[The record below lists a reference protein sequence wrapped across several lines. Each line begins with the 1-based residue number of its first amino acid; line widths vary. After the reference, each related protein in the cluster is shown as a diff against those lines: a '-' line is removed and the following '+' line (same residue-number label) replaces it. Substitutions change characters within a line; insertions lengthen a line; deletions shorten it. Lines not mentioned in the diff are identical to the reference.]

1 MEPLEILTKKL
12 SLDRER
18 RQQASLNMSSRRIEL
33 WVILPRGT
41 FLVFLEKKRL
51 WGGRYAIVVCRVV
64 GKQFDVYY
72 VSLLGMNRRGHLDQR
87 SVFEAS
93 TCTYTSD
100 NDDSVIPIFCWC
112 AMLVDYGICMQKI

>member
-1 MEPLEILTKKL
+1 MRAIK
-12 SLDRER
+12 R
-18 RQQASLNMSSRRIEL
+18 RYDYVN
-33 WVILPRGT
+33 RGRQRAFHFT
-41 FLVFLEKKRL
+41 TQPVQPVSFRPLVFLEKKRL